1 MVQSRLTPTNPIGRP
16 PPPPTEQAQRD
27 RRFQQPLTNRT
38 TRTSPQRHSDAEPQH
53 GCDVMAVRGPA
64 RVGALCACMARNAR
78 RRCFVGWG
86 GGGCVRGGT
95 HLDGDWGAV
104 PSATVHDTELA
115 FTEDSAQGE
124 FVRGDLP
131 VGVVDVLE
139 CRGHVGGEGAERSR
153 LGRQQQRLVLKDP
166 GTSLHAW
173 CALQTIT
180 YGGEEG

>member
-1 MVQSRLTPTNPIGRP
+1 MTQNRSMVVMSWLCG
-16 PPPPTEQAQRD
+16 D
-27 RRFQQPLTNRT
+27 RRESVHCVHAWQGMLVA
-38 TRTSPQRHSDAEPQH
+38 DALL
-53 GCDVMAVRGPA
+53 D
-64 RVGALCACMARNAR
+64 
-78 RRCFVGWG
+78 G
-86 GGGCVRGGT
+86 GGGGGGRGGT